1 MTPKVVRI
9 ELHPLHLQ
17 VQANLMVLEAG
28 EPGNDTT
35 RKAIQVLRVI
45 NEQLN
50 SIECGGMGVDVN
62 F

>member
-1 MTPKVVRI
+1 
-9 ELHPLHLQ
+9 
-17 VQANLMVLEAG
+17 MVLEAG